1 MIVIQQGFGPLQAT
15 ALRILLQTQLLLGR
29 VHAFAGNDTI
39 AVVNQPIQLHAT
51 GGPNYE
57 WVPHDFL
64 NEAFYREPCGH
75 LAKRSSLCFNS
86 KNDDGCEAK
95 DTLSIKVYEHLEVY
109 VPSAFTPNG
118 DGRNDVLHIIAPG
131 LKELSYFRVYDRWGQ
146 IAFETK
152 DLLKGW
158 DGRVKGQLPAT
169 VCTCG

>member
-1 MIVIQQGFGPLQAT
+1 
-15 ALRILLQTQLLLGR
+15 
-29 VHAFAGNDTI
+29 
-39 AVVNQPIQLHAT
+39 VNQPIQLHAT

-64 NEAFYREPCGH
+64 NEAFIESPVATLPKDQVYI
-75 LAKRSSLCFNS
+75 LTV

-158 DGRVKGQLPAT
+158 DGRVKRQLPAT
-169 VCTCG
+169 GVYVWIMKGVNYLGNLVERRGTVTLIR